1 MEDTQFLILEDGP
14 DLESL
19 ILQATSPGGSVT
31 ATNEIILVYKEG
43 VWHQAVVS
51 PRWGVEFRIV
61 PGQTEKEVKELFL
74 KTRLDKVARK
84 FPVINRCYRVWPAT
98 DPRLWQRKMAYNN
111 DDAVFQYRSEYNL
124 WDVRVGVR
132 RDYEMD
138 DVKYNGSLV
147 KRYQAEHRSKWDHRI
162 KVLQDYVLKYPKS
175 VFYIFCQQDQTY
187 LRKGGYGT
195 TKLEEEAGVF
205 DTNQAL
211 EMIEDLPFE
220 RGIKLIKVKGV
231 NFATHTRNA
240 VHFKDWD
247 SL

>member
-1 MEDTQFLILEDGP
+1 MTDTQFLILEDGP

-19 ILQATSPGGSVT
+19 ILAATD
-31 ATNEIILVYKEG
+31 EIILFCREEIWY
-43 VWHQAVVS
+43 QAVVG
-51 PRWGVEFRIV
+51 PRWGVEYRIV
-61 PGQTEKEVKELFL
+61 PGQTEEEVKEIFL

-84 FPVINRCYRVWPAT
+84 FPVINRCYRVWPIT
-98 DPRLWQRKMAYNN
+98 DPRLWQRKMAYDN

-124 WDVRVGVR
+124 WESKVGVR

-138 DVKYNGSLV
+138 DVKYQGQLV

-162 KVLQDYVLKYPKS
+162 KVLQDYVLKHPKS

-205 DTNQAL
+205 NTTQAL

-231 NFATHTRNA
+231 GCPTNTYNA
-240 VHFKDWD
+240 KYFDTWE
-247 SL
+247 SLEM